1 MNEFDKE
8 YNYLNVESID
18 TTQQMVGVF
27 GWMFIGL
34 LISAVCAIYVASTP
48 NFVYNI
54 FATNLYW
61 VLFIAEFGLVIAL
74 SAMINKLS
82 NITMSIMFILFSIIN
97 GLTLSVIFYVFE
109 SQSIFLCFIVA
120 AGMFGSMALYGL
132 VTKKDLTTF
141 GAFFTMGLIGL
152 IIASLTNLFLKNAMM
167 DILLSITGIV
177 IFVALTAYDT
187 QKIKS
192 YMLNAQEDRRL
203 IANIKIYGAL
213 TLYLDFINIFL
224 KLLRLL
230 GKGKK

>member
-1 MNEFDKE
+1 
-8 YNYLNVESID
+8 
-18 TTQQMVGVF
+18 
-27 GWMFIGL
+27 
-34 LISAVCAIYVASTP
+34 
-48 NFVYNI
+48 
-54 FATNLYW
+54 
-61 VLFIAEFGLVIAL
+61 
-74 SAMINKLS
+74 
-82 NITMSIMFILFSIIN
+82 
-97 GLTLSVIFYVFE
+97 
-109 SQSIFLCFIVA
+109 
-120 AGMFGSMALYGL
+120 MALYGL

-203 IANIKIYGAL
+203 IGNIKIYGAL

>member
-120 AGMFGSMALYGL
+120 AGMFNGFIWTCYKKGFNYIWSFLYHG
-132 VTKKDLTTF
+132 VNWSNNC
-141 GAFFTMGLIGL
+141 FT
-152 IIASLTNLFLKNAMM
+152 
-167 DILLSITGIV
+167 
-177 IFVALTAYDT
+177 Y
-187 QKIKS
+187 KS
-192 YMLNAQEDRRL
+192 VS
-203 IANIKIYGAL
+203 
-213 TLYLDFINIFL
+213 
-224 KLLRLL
+224 
-230 GKGKK
+230 

>member
-8 YNYLNVESID
+8 YNNLNVESID
-18 TTQQMVGVF
+18 TTQQMAGVF
-27 GWMFIGL
+27 GWMFVGL
-34 LISAVCAIYVASTP
+34 LISAVCAFYVASTP
-48 NFVYNI
+48 NFAYNI

-74 SAMINKLS
+74 STMINKLS
-82 NITMSIMFILFSIIN
+82 NITMSIMFILFSIVN

-109 SQSIFLCFIVA
+109 LQSIFLCFIVA

-132 VTKKDLTTF
+132 VTKKDLTTL
-141 GAFFTMGLIGL
+141 GAFFTMGLFGL
-152 IIASLTNLFLKNAMM
+152 IIATVTNLFLKNAMM

-187 QKIKS
+187 QKIKN
-192 YMLNAQEDRRL
+192 YMLNAQEDNRL
-203 IANIKIYGAL
+203 IGNIKIYGAL
-213 TLYLDFINIFL
+213 SLYLDFINIFL
-224 KLLRLL
+224 KLLRLF